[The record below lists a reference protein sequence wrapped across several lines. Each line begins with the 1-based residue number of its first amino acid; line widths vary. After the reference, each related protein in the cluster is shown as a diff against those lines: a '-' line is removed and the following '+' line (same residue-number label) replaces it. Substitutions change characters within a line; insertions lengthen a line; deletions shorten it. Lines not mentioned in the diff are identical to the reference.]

1 VNDDQRSPAL
11 GPHLIGSR
19 VVVRRML
26 RGETGPS
33 GSPALTDLLGVM
45 ESWGSGVTTIRV
57 ASGEVSRIA
66 IADIVSGKPVPPRP
80 SARHRISSEQ
90 AELRA
95 NASWPAMLT
104 SSLGE
109 WLLRDSDGYTARANS
124 ALAVGDPGVPF
135 DAASALVRAFYA
147 EHRLPAWVQV
157 VVGSGAHRSFESAGW
172 MPARPGEA
180 DTLFQ
185 LASVAQALRAVRGAL
200 PAVLPEVSMGT
211 TATPAWLADDERAQ
225 SHGRTAVT
233 VLEGPDEV
241 GFASV
246 LTTPDGRAVSG
257 GRTCGVPSLPKGRDH
272 LIAKGRVAAGGA
284 TGDWVGVTSVWVSPG
299 HRRQGLAYV
308 VMAALLGWAA
318 ERGATTA
325 YLQTR
330 GDNPAALSLY
340 EQLGFRTHHTYRY
353 LVAPPT

>member
-1 VNDDQRSPAL
+1 MNDDQRSPAL

-57 ASGEVSRIA
+57 ASGEVSRVA

-80 SARHRISSEQ
+80 SAQHRISSEQ

-147 EHRLPAWVQV
+147 EHCLPAWVQV

-211 TATPAWLADDERAQ
+211 TATPAWLADDERAL
-225 SHGRTAVT
+225 SHGRAAVV
-233 VLEGPDEV
+233 VLEGPEEV
-241 GFASV
+241 VFASV
-246 LTTPDGRAVSG
+246 PVSG
-257 GRTCGVPSLPKGRDH
+257 GRAASGGRADSGGRACRDPV
-272 LIAKGRVAAGGA
+272 IAKGRAAAGGA
-284 TGDWVGVTSVWVSPG
+284 ADDWVGITSLWVSPE
-299 HRRQGLAYV
+299 HRRQGLANV
-308 VMAALLGWAA
+308 VMATLLGWAA

-330 GDNPAALSLY
+330 GDNPAALALY
-340 EQLGFRTHHTYRY
+340 ERLGFRTHHTYRY
-353 LVAPPT
+353 LVAPP